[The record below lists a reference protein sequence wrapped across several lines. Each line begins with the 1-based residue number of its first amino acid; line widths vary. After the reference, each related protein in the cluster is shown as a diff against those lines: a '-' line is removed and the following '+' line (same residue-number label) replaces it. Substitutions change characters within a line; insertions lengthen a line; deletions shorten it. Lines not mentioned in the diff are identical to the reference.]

1 MPKDFSLTVITHS
14 PLIAAALSDYPHF
27 ELIVLGGKLHRASGT
42 CIGAQALEQLSYL
55 NIDLCFP
62 GGCALDADSGLTV
75 TGFEEAAF
83 KRALI
88 RQSSLTVAGVTG
100 DKLSRIAP
108 YRVAACEELDH
119 VVLTLK
125 VPQSA
130 RDLLTAGVY
139 PHYGVNTLLPDN
151 TLFRVCIFSYANDCL
166 LHRSEGE
173 YCPSGDTPIINP
185 VWRVQDAKTC

>member
-130 RDLLTAGVY
+130 RDLLTARVY
-139 PHYGVNTLLPDN
+139 PSLWCKHTSAGQHSLSGLYLFLRKRLLIAS
-151 TLFRVCIFSYANDCL
+151 F
-166 LHRSEGE
+166 
-173 YCPSGDTPIINP
+173 
-185 VWRVQDAKTC
+185 